1 MINLTYWTYGLIAV
15 IGICLIIFLLHFFQ
29 RRREEEKKRK
39 EIELLTAR
47 SQLETQ
53 RDNLNH
59 LRKKLYEVENNFND
73 DRFYFKAKK
82 EELVQL
88 AKKLKGIEE
97 ERDNVVKTME
107 EGAVDEKAYNL
118 LENRLKL
125 LEENIAELSG
135 KAQEL
140 QDDVNRLEQSA
151 KENEQKFKMLTKQ
164 IAQAEKTVEQQKE
177 IVKIKETT
185 LKD

>member
-1 MINLTYWTYGLIAV
+1 MVWTYSLITI
-15 IGICLIIFLLHFFQ
+15 IGICLIVFLLYFFQ

-39 EIELLTAR
+39 QIELLTAK
-47 SQLETQ
+47 SQLETL
-53 RDNLNH
+53 RNNLNH
-59 LRKKLYEVENNFND
+59 IRKKLYEVENQFND
-73 DRFYFKAKK
+73 DRFYHKAKK

-97 ERDNVVKTME
+97 ERDNVKKTME
-107 EGAVDEKAYNL
+107 EGTVDEKAFNL

-151 KENEQKFKMLTKQ
+151 KENEQKFKMLTNQ
-164 IAQAEKTVEQQKE
+164 IAQAERAVEQQKE
-177 IVKIKETT
+177 IVKIKEARV
-185 LKD
+185 KF